1 MRGGGVAPSE
11 SEAFWPDIQAEGG
24 DQTCGGPPHRYRSL
38 DLKGADVVAAARP
51 SLMQLRG
58 GPGRRKT
65 LRATCVGP
73 LGAVAATAYVLLGA
87 GFAFLLVSTQSAQPL
102 FPLATDSLEWS
113 RGWLKAAAADYL
125 GVCLCLCGVIACSEP
140 PGQAVCWTLGCC
152 LLGSP
157 VSCLY
162 VAARILRHRTL
173 SLRRA
178 EDT

>member
-1 MRGGGVAPSE
+1 MRGAMSDGE
-11 SEAFWPDIQAEGG
+11 SEAFWPDIQAEGQACG
-24 DQTCGGPPHRYRSL
+24 GGPPHRYRSL
-38 DLKGADVVAAARP
+38 DLQSADVVAAARP

-58 GPGRRKT
+58 GPGRKT
-65 LRATCVGP
+65 RRVGP
-73 LGAVAATAYVLLGA
+73 FGAVAAAAYILVGA
-87 GFAFLLVSTQSAQPL
+87 ASAFLLVRTQSARPL

-113 RGWLKAAAADYL
+113 RGWLAAAAADYL